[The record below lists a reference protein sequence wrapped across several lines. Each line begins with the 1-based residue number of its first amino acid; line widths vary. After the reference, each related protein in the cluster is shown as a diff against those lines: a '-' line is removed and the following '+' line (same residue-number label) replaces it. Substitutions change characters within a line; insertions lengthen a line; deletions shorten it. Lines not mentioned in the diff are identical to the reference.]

1 MKALYRNIKALR
13 QQKGLTQTEV
23 AERLGYKDRSMLAK
37 IEAGKVDITV
47 EKVQAFAD
55 LFGVDPVDL
64 MGWRADEGLQ
74 EIGLIYGQLNA
85 EGQERLLEQAEMLCS
100 MPKYNKKNHTNNAKE
115 A

>member
-1 MKALYRNIKALR
+1 MKPLYKNIRTLR
-13 QQKGLTQTEV
+13 EARGWTQEEV
-23 AERLGYKDRSMLAK
+23 AQKMGYKDRSMIGK

-47 EKVQAFAD
+47 GKVEAFAD
-55 LFGVDPVDL
+55 LFGVAPVDL
-64 MGWRADEGLQ
+64 IGWRDGDTAELDAV
-74 EIGLIYGQLNA
+74 YSQLNN

>member
-13 QQKGLTQTEV
+13 QQKGLTQMEV

-64 MGWRADEGLQ
+64 MGLRADEGLQ

-85 EGQERLLEQAEMLCS
+85 EGQERLLEQAEMLLAI
-100 MPKYNKKNHTNNAKE
+100 PKYSKKNNIISKKE

>member
-13 QQKGLTQTEV
+13 QQKGLTQMEV

-55 LFGVDPVDL
+55 LFGVAPVDL
-64 MGWRADEGLQ
+64 IGWRDDDAAELGA
-74 EIGLIYGQLNA
+74 IYGQLND
-85 EGQERLLEQAEMLCS
+85 EGKTALQAAAMGIKA
-100 MPKYNKKNHTNNAKE
+100 MPAYSKKNNTAAE